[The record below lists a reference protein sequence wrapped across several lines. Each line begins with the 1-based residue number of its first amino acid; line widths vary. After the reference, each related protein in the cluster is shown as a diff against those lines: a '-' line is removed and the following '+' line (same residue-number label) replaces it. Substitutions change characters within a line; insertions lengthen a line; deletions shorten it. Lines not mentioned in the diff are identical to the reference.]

1 MVALHWCTGFHCK
14 DNIDENWEYLHFEM
28 NFNESKS
35 FSGVGDDWGWESL
48 FLVLDSFPAWDTEA
62 EVILRRNCTS
72 DVRDHNS
79 SLFGSPSLDVVPLQL
94 HALSLNYPNHQQQ
107 NSLCHWVFSSILG
120 LQSCHHTSNGCS
132 TQLTRI
138 SVLYF
143 LTELSVDFSIQ
154 YCIVGLVGT
163 TEHLKSDDN
172 RI

>member
-1 MVALHWCTGFHCK
+1 MH
-14 DNIDENWEYLHFEM
+14 DY
-28 NFNESKS
+28 
-35 FSGVGDDWGWESL
+35 
-48 FLVLDSFPAWDTEA
+48 
-62 EVILRRNCTS
+62 
-72 DVRDHNS
+72 NS
-79 SLFGSPSLDVVPLQL
+79 CIFVSPSLDVVPLQCL
-94 HALSLNYPNHQQQ
+94 DMSLDYPAKLSV
-107 NSLCHWVFSSILG
+107 SLSVFSSILG

-172 RI
+172 RR